1 MRTLR
6 VYLIVT
12 IILFGFASN
21 IFSKNILFGL
31 SYLKS
36 INNSNIPNFSGYQ
49 SKLIYQAQEKIA
61 IGITFGCTS
70 TISNEDI
77 DFQYV
82 SSGIYTFDYLTSNN
96 FQLLPGDFSMH
107 WFEIAPIIYLIQD
120 YTKHNISIYC
130 GGGFGL
136 YYPKNKWN
144 WNTYRSLQKSRDEY
158 GIRYYEDDINSK
170 LGYNAQIGISIP
182 ITHNSKI
189 NFEGKYLYY
198 KPKLT
203 YEVQTPESDY
213 AFNGSRKIDLS
224 SFSYSISLMLNL

>member
-1 MRTLR
+1 MKTLKI
-6 VYLIVT
+6 YLIVV
-12 IILFGFASN
+12 IFIVGFRANVFSSN
-21 IFSKNILFGL
+21 IQFGL
-31 SYLKS
+31 SYINS
-36 INNSNIPNFSGYQ
+36 INNSTIPNYSGYQ
-49 SKLIYQAQEKIA
+49 LKLVYKAQERIA
-61 IGITFGCTS
+61 IGITLGFASIT
-70 TISNEDI
+70 SNEGI
-77 DFQYV
+77 NFQYV
-82 SSGIYTFDYLTSNN
+82 SSSSYTYDYLTSNN

-107 WFEIAPIIYLIQD
+107 WLEIAPIIYLIQD

-144 WNTYRSLQKSRDEY
+144 WNTYSSLQKSRDEY

-203 YEVQTPESDY
+203 YEVETPESDY